1 MALPLNLRIAISSLS
16 AHKLRAILAMLGV
29 FLGALAFTGVQN
41 ISQMMVR
48 NAEIE
53 TEKLGPNLY
62 AVVAG
67 KVRFRK
73 SGSTRI
79 SNYARTFTVSDA
91 KALAAGVP
99 SVLNYS
105 PFVVQGMP
113 VRGGGNAVTA
123 EVTASWESYTEIRS
137 HKPDIGRFFTRE
149 EVERSAKVCVLGR
162 KIATRL
168 FGTPEAALE
177 RMVYIYR
184 AGFRV
189 IGVMEEKGRDLSG
202 DDQDEILL
210 MPLTTFMRRASNQ
223 YWIDGVFMTLA
234 KGADRAMAD
243 ESVNDIMRRRH
254 RIGPGEDDDF
264 STLSAKD
271 AIQLQTQALDLMQTL
286 GGIASG
292 VSFAVGGL
300 GILSIMILMVRARRV
315 EIGIRRAVG
324 GKQGDIVRQFLFE
337 AALMSGIGG
346 TGGVLLSVGLA
357 GLVARFGG
365 FPYIADPLVVFGTLL
380 ASFALGILAGAYPA
394 WQAARIQILEV
405 LK

>member
-1 MALPLNLRIAISSLS
+1 MALPLNMRIAVSSLS

-48 NAEIE
+48 KAEIA
-53 TEKLGPNLY
+53 TEELGPNLY

-67 KVRFRK
+67 KVRFRR
-73 SGSTRI
+73 SGSARVFD
-79 SNYARTFTVSDA
+79 YARTFTVSDA
-91 KALAAGVP
+91 RAIAAGVP
-99 SVLNYS
+99 SVLNYT
-105 PFVVQGMP
+105 PFAVKAMP

-123 EVTASWESYTEIRS
+123 QVTAAWETYPEIRR
-137 HKPDIGRFFTRE
+137 HQADIGRFFTRD

-168 FGTPEAALE
+168 FGTPEAALN
-177 RMVYIYR
+177 RVIYLYR
-184 AGFRV
+184 ASFRV
-189 IGVMEEKGRDLSG
+189 IGIMEEKGRDLSG
-202 DDQDEILL
+202 DDQDELL
-210 MPLTTFMRRASNQ
+210 VMPLSTFMRRASNQ

-243 ESVNDIMRRRH
+243 ESVKDIMRRRH

-271 AIQLQTQALDLMQTL
+271 AIQLQQQALDLMQTL
-286 GGIASG
+286 GGISSA
-292 VSFAVGGL
+292 VSFAVGGM
-300 GILSIMILMVRARRV
+300 GILSIMVLMVRARRV

-337 AALMSGIGG
+337 AALMSGVGG
-346 TGGVLLSVGLA
+346 TGGVLLSVALA
-357 GLVARFGG
+357 GLVARFGD
-365 FPYIADPLVVFGTLL
+365 FPFIADPFVVGGTLIS
-380 ASFALGILAGAYPA
+380 SFLLGILAGAYPA